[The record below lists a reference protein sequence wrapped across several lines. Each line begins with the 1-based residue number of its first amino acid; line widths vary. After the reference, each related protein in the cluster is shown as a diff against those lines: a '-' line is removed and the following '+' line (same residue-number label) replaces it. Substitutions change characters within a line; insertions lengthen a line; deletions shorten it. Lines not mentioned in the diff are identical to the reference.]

1 MNFDYWLRRLS
12 GKATCHLQGQV
23 TLTPTARIRN
33 IRGDSSAIRVG
44 GNSVVSGE
52 LLVFAHGG
60 DISIGA
66 WSYIGEG
73 SRIWSACSVKIGER
87 VLVAHNVNIFDSLTH
102 PLNARLRHEQ
112 FVAILQSGHPRSID
126 LGERPVVLGNDV
138 WVGANA
144 SVLRG
149 VTVGDGA
156 IVGAGAVVVHDVA
169 PYCIVA
175 GNPAT
180 VVRELRADER

>member
-1 MNFDYWLRRLS
+1 M
-12 GKATCHLQGQV
+12 
-23 TLTPTARIRN
+23 
-33 IRGDSSAIRVG
+33 
-44 GNSVVSGE
+44 
-52 LLVFAHGG
+52 
-60 DISIGA
+60 
-66 WSYIGEG
+66 
-73 SRIWSACSVKIGER
+73 KIGER